1 MCIFIKRLYL
11 PILYLLL
18 LPSCLSSN
26 FDKQDVVV
34 GEGGEITITQA
45 REFFEQEFLTR
56 NDDNTRYGVLLPG
69 DFTPIWDEAIV
80 SQNHRIASVDVPIIP
95 QYTYKAICSDYRL
108 GKATAYAVTVSQKLI
123 VVKSLTTGE
132 LSHYVMSL
140 IPDKEFAVKHK
151 GNISNIF
158 LNANDRGSFSGIV
171 LYTHNG
177 CPVTV
182 NKYVDGVYTEGTT
195 ICGIEDDVKRVTNLK
210 KIVKYISTI
219 RFKRCIAIHS
229 RTGEDNGIL
238 DEEDW
243 EYGDEDEYIYITGGI
258 YADEDGNLFIDLDGD
273 GKIDGVYIPPVDVSP
288 EDPGSGDGDGDGDG
302 DGGEEPPTGQQDP
315 TNPDETENDE
325 GGPGDNNS
333 NSESS
338 DNLNEYYE
346 ELGQMGL
353 NKIRSD
359 LESGNVQ
366 IKQADIDA
374 GKAILYAA
382 NIGTGGVNGIIASCL
397 NFMKNIQ
404 NDVYAAKFGQR
415 MSIAGAISG
424 TLQTIIVCTDGDITT
439 GDALTAISTALGIA
453 AVLLPT
459 GMAITGIVGV
469 SSCVIGLVSTFV
481 TTSFPSEI
489 HIQLEDG
496 TNVSIYIVNSPI
508 SPIIA

>member
-1 MCIFIKRLYL
+1 MKKYLLYL
-11 PILYLLL
+11 CVAVLYML

-229 RTGEDNGIL
+229 RTGEDNGIW

-258 YADEDGNLFIDLDGD
+258 YTDEDGNLFIDLDGD

-288 EDPGSGDGDGDGDG
+288 EDPGSGDGDGDG
-302 DGGEEPPTGQQDP
+302 GEEPPTGQQDP

-325 GGPGDNNS
+325 GVPGDNNS

-404 NDVYAAKFGQR
+404 NDDVYAVNFGKV
-415 MSIAGAISG
+415 MSIVGSVLGAA
-424 TLQTIIVCTDGDITT
+424 QTYIVCTDGDITN
-439 GDALTAISTALGIA
+439 GDILTAISTALNTAGCVASFI
-453 AVLLPT
+453 P
-459 GMAITGIVGV
+459 GGIVVSGILGV
-469 SSCVIGLVSTFV
+469 AGCCIGLVSTFV
-481 TTSFPSEI
+481 TTSLPSEI

-496 TNVSIYIVNSPI
+496 INVSIYIINSPI
-508 SPIIA
+508 SPIVS

>member
-1 MCIFIKRLYL
+1 MCLFIKRLYL

-45 REFFEQEFLTR
+45 REFFEQELLTR
-56 NDDNTRYGVLLPG
+56 NDDTPSPNILSPG
-69 DFTPIWDEAIV
+69 DFTPRWDDAQV
-80 SQNHRIASVDVPIIP
+80 SQNYRIACVDVPIIP
-95 QYTYKAICSDYRL
+95 KYSYKAIRSEYRL
-108 GKATAYAVTVSQKLI
+108 GKATAYAVTVSQKAI
-123 VVKSLTTGE
+123 VVKDRSSGRMAQ
-132 LSHYVMSL
+132 YIMSL
-140 IPDKEFAVKHK
+140 IPDREFAATHK
-151 GNISNIF
+151 GDISNIF

-288 EDPGSGDGDGDGDG
+288 EDPGSGDGDS
-302 DGGEEPPTGQQDP
+302 GEEPPTGQQDP
-315 TNPDETENDE
+315 TNTDKTENDE
-325 GGPGDNNS
+325 GGPGATGGEGPGDSNNDGKQCEFPNDIDSMKGFLVNKISSS
-333 NSESS
+333 NLR
-338 DNLNEYYE
+338 DFIQNANINFQQNNTILKPLRIGMRITNNMFQGIIYYHTTYFDALNEKGKALAVLHEYMHGFLYNNNTGTNYYHSDI
-346 ELGQMGL
+346 L
-353 NKIRSD
+353 NSSEYQQCLRD
-359 LESGNVQ
+359 LFPGENDGFY
-366 IKQADIDA
+366 ADIQYLGCND
-374 GKAILYAA
+374 IL
-382 NIGTGGVNGIIASCL
+382 TSL
-397 NFMKNIQ
+397 EKEDPF
-404 NDVYAAKFGQR
+404 KFEE
-415 MSIAGAISG
+415 ISW
-424 TLQTIIVCTDGDITT
+424 
-439 GDALTAISTALGIA
+439 
-453 AVLLPT
+453 
-459 GMAITGIVGV
+459 
-469 SSCVIGLVSTFV
+469 
-481 TTSFPSEI
+481 
-489 HIQLEDG
+489 
-496 TNVSIYIVNSPI
+496 YIKWYFHNN
-508 SPIIA
+508 

>member
-56 NDDNTRYGVLLPG
+56 NDDSTRYGVLLPG

-123 VVKSLTTGE
+123 VVKSITTGE

-195 ICGIEDDVKRVTNLK
+195 ICGIEDDLCKSYCVV
-210 KIVKYISTI
+210 
-219 RFKRCIAIHS
+219 S
-229 RTGEDNGIL
+229 R
-238 DEEDW
+238 
-243 EYGDEDEYIYITGGI
+243 
-258 YADEDGNLFIDLDGD
+258 
-273 GKIDGVYIPPVDVSP
+273 
-288 EDPGSGDGDGDGDG
+288 
-302 DGGEEPPTGQQDP
+302 
-315 TNPDETENDE
+315 
-325 GGPGDNNS
+325 
-333 NSESS
+333 
-338 DNLNEYYE
+338 
-346 ELGQMGL
+346 
-353 NKIRSD
+353 R
-359 LESGNVQ
+359 
-366 IKQADIDA
+366 
-374 GKAILYAA
+374 
-382 NIGTGGVNGIIASCL
+382 
-397 NFMKNIQ
+397 
-404 NDVYAAKFGQR
+404 
-415 MSIAGAISG
+415 
-424 TLQTIIVCTDGDITT
+424 
-439 GDALTAISTALGIA
+439 
-453 AVLLPT
+453 
-459 GMAITGIVGV
+459 GV
-469 SSCVIGLVSTFV
+469 SECKR
-481 TTSFPSEI
+481 
-489 HIQLEDG
+489 
-496 TNVSIYIVNSPI
+496 
-508 SPIIA
+508 IIE

>member
-229 RTGEDNGIL
+229 RTGEDNGIW

-243 EYGDEDEYIYITGGI
+243 EYGDEDEYIYIK
-258 YADEDGNLFIDLDGD
+258 E
-273 GKIDGVYIPPVDVSP
+273 VYMPMKMEI
-288 EDPGSGDGDGDGDG
+288 
-302 DGGEEPPTGQQDP
+302 
-315 TNPDETENDE
+315 
-325 GGPGDNNS
+325 
-333 NSESS
+333 SS
-338 DNLNEYYE
+338 L
-346 ELGQMGL
+346 
-353 NKIRSD
+353 I
-359 LESGNVQ
+359 
-366 IKQADIDA
+366 
-374 GKAILYAA
+374 
-382 NIGTGGVNGIIASCL
+382 
-397 NFMKNIQ
+397 
-404 NDVYAAKFGQR
+404 
-415 MSIAGAISG
+415 
-424 TLQTIIVCTDGDITT
+424 
-439 GDALTAISTALGIA
+439 
-453 AVLLPT
+453 
-459 GMAITGIVGV
+459 
-469 SSCVIGLVSTFV
+469 
-481 TTSFPSEI
+481 
-489 HIQLEDG
+489 
-496 TNVSIYIVNSPI
+496 
-508 SPIIA
+508 